1 MSMTKKDFE
10 AIAHCFTPFSEE
22 GERGTGRAKPLRM
35 IGSATSIVALLIP
48 VFQEINPRF
57 DMNATMKG
65 NKMEYGSFEHIMINL
80 VVFIAVIG
88 PIAISVYFDRK

>member
-57 DMNATMKG
+57 DMNRFLYACGFSSAEKEEI
-65 NKMEYGSFEHIMINL
+65 MEAMGVQEE
-80 VVFIAVIG
+80 VF
-88 PIAISVYFDRK
+88 